1 MHTLHI
7 CLYSH
12 KISGKIFK
20 KLVLLLPLRRGTGG
34 LKGKVREIDT
44 QSLFFLI
51 LYCVYMVS
59 TFKSNLK
66 YI

>member
-12 KISGKIFK
+12 KIFGKIFK

-44 QSLFFLI
+44 QSLFFLNFVPCAYGI
-51 LYCVYMVS
+51 Y
-59 TFKSNLK
+59 F
-66 YI
+66 

>member
-12 KISGKIFK
+12 KISGKILK
-20 KLVLLLPLRRGTGG
+20 KLVLLLPLRRGRGG

-44 QSLFFLI
+44 QPLFFLI
-51 LYCVYMVS
+51 LYRVHMVS